1 MGRAGGGSRPQG
13 SLWVIPRPGSGLPS
27 RDLEKAGKPDK
38 CLARDYIRALRRP
51 EVLQGVW
58 SHLVWTTGA
67 PRASHSEDSHRFLG
81 PGHSR
86 ESEPGEGPW
95 LLQGRGSLLR
105 PPSPTKP
112 WFLWSLVRQC
122 WVRGAVMGFDSS
134 HASVSST
141 LQPREGRH
149 GAKCS
154 SFAVARNQGSLSV

>member
-13 SLWVIPRPGSGLPS
+13 SLWVIPRPGSGLLS

-38 CLARDYIRALRRP
+38 CLAGDYIRALGRP
-51 EVLQGVW
+51 EVFQGVW

-95 LLQGRGSLLR
+95 LLQGKGSLL
-105 PPSPTKP
+105 
-112 WFLWSLVRQC
+112 
-122 WVRGAVMGFDSS
+122 VRGIRGDYFNVMGFPVAEVWRALTDLG
-134 HASVSST
+134 V
-141 LQPREGRH
+141 LP
-149 GAKCS
+149 AKNS
-154 SFAVARNQGSLSV
+154 